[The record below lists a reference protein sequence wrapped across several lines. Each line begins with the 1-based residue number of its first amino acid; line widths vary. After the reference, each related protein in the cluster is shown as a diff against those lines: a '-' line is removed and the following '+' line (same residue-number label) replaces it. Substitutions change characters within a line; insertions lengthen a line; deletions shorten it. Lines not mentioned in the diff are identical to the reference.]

1 MTTAHYNIHAY
12 FSNGPSNHHNYVLTA
27 DGTFGDWSKQDGAE
41 FETEAEAMAEFEQV
55 DAARLE
61 REWKGYQVI
70 KICVEKT
77 TVGDDDEFETV
88 MVVEKEFTVDA
99 A

>member
-12 FSNGPSNHHNYVLTA
+12 FSNGPSNHHDYVLTA
-27 DGTFGDWSKQDGAE
+27 DGTFEDWSKRDGAE
-41 FETEAEAMAEFEQV
+41 FETEAEAMSEFEQI
-55 DAARLE
+55 DAAHLE
-61 REWKGYQVI
+61 QEWKGFQII

-77 TVGDDDEFETV
+77 TVGDDDEIETV
-88 MVVEKEFTVDA
+88 TVAEKEVTVYA

>member
-12 FSNGPSNHHNYVLTA
+12 FSNGPSNNHNYVLTA
-27 DGTFGDWSKQDGAE
+27 DGTFEDWSKLDGAE
-41 FETEAEAMAEFEQV
+41 FETEAEAMGEFEQI

-61 REWKGYQVI
+61 QEWKGFQII
-70 KICVEKT
+70 KISVEKT
-77 TVGDDDEFETV
+77 TVDENDEIQTATV
-88 MVVEKEFTVDA
+88 AEKEVTIDA